1 MRVEIDVVLFFPD
14 KPMKKINGFLNV
26 SDAADDDDVLDEMA
40 SFIEKVTE
48 EHMTEFTTGVANL
61 ILREDE
67 LFQVSFANP
76 KKEPGTEGK
85 SLCNI
90 IIPDEIVVH

>member
-1 MRVEIDVVLFFPD
+1 MRVEIDVILFFPD
-14 KPMKKINGFLNV
+14 KPMKKINGFLKV

-61 ILREDE
+61 ILRDDE

-76 KKEPGTEGK
+76 KKQEGAEGK
-85 SLCNI
+85 NLCNI
-90 IIPDEIVVH
+90 IIPDEIILQ

>member
-1 MRVEIDVVLFFPD
+1 MRVEIDLVLFFAD
-14 KPMKKINGFLNV
+14 KTMKKINGFLTV

-40 SFIEKVTE
+40 GFIERATE
-48 EHMTEFTTGVANL
+48 EHMAEFTTGVANL

-85 SLCNI
+85 NLCNI
-90 IIPDEIVVH
+90 IIPDEIIVH